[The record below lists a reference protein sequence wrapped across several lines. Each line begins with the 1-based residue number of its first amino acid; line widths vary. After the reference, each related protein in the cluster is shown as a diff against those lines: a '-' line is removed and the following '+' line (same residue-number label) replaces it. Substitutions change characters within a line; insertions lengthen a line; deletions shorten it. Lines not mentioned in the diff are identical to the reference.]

1 MSRQGFRAC
10 VLAGLL
16 GTAMAAQGGAAAWP
30 TDQWTPVMG
39 TWKVEG
45 TDYVQSDT
53 GLFGA
58 WSLWQGGRYTDAD
71 VQVRFKIEP
80 KGRGVRA
87 AGIVVRAV
95 KPRTLFYV
103 HFDSKNNQVLVVR
116 WSQEGGP
123 RNLGR
128 FRRVG
133 LKQGTWHTGRVR
145 CMGPS
150 IRIELDG
157 RHIGQVDGI
166 PALPGRV
173 GVRAGQGHVRFADW
187 KVTGTPATK
196 APAAPPK
203 HVAWWNAAWRWR
215 VPVAVHEPGVDDRE
229 HSLTRVRV
237 DFGGRAQAFAP
248 RADGAFGWTDVVL
261 VDEAGRRV
269 PSFVL
274 PVETRREGDAIRI
287 VRADVHFPVR
297 VDWAVSARY
306 FIYFGN
312 PAVAKPTTPPLE
324 MGTVS
329 FAAMPG
335 TEMPATWRCVGKAWS
350 RKPLSRPKRNRT
362 AIAAVTD
369 EHHVAFPGICKTK
382 SGQLIV
388 VYRQGYSHAS
398 GNPDDG
404 QIMLVRSADL
414 GKTWGK
420 PELVVN
426 DPNIDDRNA
435 GIECMGDGTLVVI
448 FDKYGRD
455 ARDPKRRGGHHWAW
469 MTTSRDEGKT
479 WTKPVKISKTENV
492 HTRSRPLDLGNG
504 KWLLPYSESA
514 TTKTASS
521 FFAIYDP
528 KTRTFDEIAA
538 TPRGQRNIAD
548 ETAVVRTADGKLLAL
563 IRSNWD
569 PHFWQITSSDNG
581 RTWAPGHWCSIPSQF
596 TPCDLVRLT
605 DGRLVCSFS
614 FRERRNE
621 RLVVSR
627 DHGKTWDVENSIDLF
642 DGTMRI
648 GGDRSYPASVQLDD
662 KTIGTVIY
670 QTRRPPIGG
679 HIWFITTPIADLD
692 APKQSVLYHGDPAA
706 EAAFA
711 LWPANLGSATVD
723 FAYRFTGRFGT
734 PPNRVGILL
743 AFTDARNYTALEY
756 QMGVGKSRRSPTNHV
771 ALVRCVDG
779 KVTESDLHR
788 ANGDWFNDGII
799 HRLGAR
805 HADGKWTMTLDG
817 IDQIAVPDAGLK
829 PCGIIVRR
837 AAVAVYEVN
846 WSSQAV
852 QTDPRPLDVSTRP
865 AEPKP

>member
-1 MSRQGFRAC
+1 MKPQVKHMVAIAL
-10 VLAGLL
+10 LAASVAL
-16 GTAMAAQGGAAAWP
+16 AAAEPAPWP
-30 TDQWTPVMG
+30 AKMWAPVMG
-39 TWKVEG
+39 TWQLEG
-45 TDYVQSDT
+45 SDYVQSNA

-58 WSLWQGGRYTDAD
+58 WSLWQGGRYVDAD

-95 KPRTLFYV
+95 TPKTLFYV

-116 WSQEGGP
+116 WSEDGGP

-128 FRRVG
+128 FPRVG
-133 LKQGTWHTGRVR
+133 LKQGVWHTGRVR
-145 CMGPS
+145 CKGPS
-150 IRIELDG
+150 IRVELDG
-157 RHIGQVDGI
+157 RQVGQVDGI
-166 PALPGRV
+166 PVLAGRV

-187 KVTGTPATK
+187 QVSGTPAAK
-196 APAAPPK
+196 AQAAPPK
-203 HVAWWNAAWRWR
+203 HVPWWNAAWRWR
-215 VPVAVHEPGVDDRE
+215 VPVTVHEPGVDDRE

-248 RADGAFGWTDVVL
+248 RADGSFGWTDVV
-261 VDEAGRRV
+261 VTDAANHRV

-274 PVETRREGDAIRI
+274 PVETRREGGAVRI
-287 VRADVHFPVR
+287 VRADVHFPAR
-297 VDWAVSARY
+297 VDWVMTSRY

-312 PAVAKPTTPPLE
+312 PGVPRPEAGQLE

-335 TEMPATWRCVGKAWS
+335 TQLPAAWRCLGGTWT
-350 RKPLSRPKRNRT
+350 RKPLTRPERNRT
-362 AIAAVTD
+362 AIPAVTS
-369 EHHVAFPGICKTK
+369 ERHVAFPGICKAK

-388 VYRQGYSHAS
+388 IYRQGYSHAS

-404 QIMLVRSADL
+404 QVMLVRSADL

-420 PELVVN
+420 PELVYD

-435 GIECMGDGTLVVI
+435 AVGCMDDGTLVVI

-469 MTTSRDEGKT
+469 MTTSSDEGRT
-479 WTKPVKISKTENV
+479 WTEPVKISKTENV
-492 HTRSRPLDLGNG
+492 HTRSRVLDLGNG
-504 KWLLPYSESA
+504 KWLVPYSESSNS
-514 TTKTASS
+514 KTASS

-548 ETAVVRTADGKLLAL
+548 ETAVVRAANGQLVAL

-569 PHFWQITSSDNG
+569 PHFWQITSSDDG
-581 RTWAPGHWCSIPSQF
+581 RTWAKGDWCSIPSQF
-596 TPCDLVRLT
+596 TPCDLVCLT

-621 RLVVSR
+621 RQAVSR

-642 DGTMRI
+642 DGTMRV
-648 GGDRSYPASVQLDD
+648 GGDRSYPASVQLDA
-662 KTIGTVIY
+662 KTIGTVLY
-670 QTRRPPIGG
+670 QTRTPPVGG
-679 HIWFITTPIADLD
+679 HIWFVTTKIADFD
-692 APKQSVLYHGDPAA
+692 APKQSVLYHGDPEA

-711 LWPANLGSATVD
+711 LWPASLSSEAVD
-723 FAYRFTGRFGT
+723 FACRFTGRFGT
-734 PPNRVGILL
+734 PPNRVGVLL
-743 AFTDARNYTALEY
+743 SFTDASNYTALEY
-756 QMGVGKSRRSPTNHV
+756 QMGVGKGRKSPTNHV
-771 ALVRCVDG
+771 TLVQCAGG
-779 KVTESDLHR
+779 KVAESNLQGAR
-788 ANGDWFNDGII
+788 GDWFNDGMI

-805 HADGKWTMTLDG
+805 HGDGKWTMTLDG
-817 IDQIAVPDAGLK
+817 IDQIAVPEAGLK
-829 PCGIIVRR
+829 PCGIVVRR
-837 AAVAVYEVN
+837 AAVAVYEIN

-852 QTDPRPLDVSTRP
+852 QADPRPLDVAASP
-865 AEPKP
+865 AEQRP